1 MEIINK
7 FTNDVDFN
15 IDQRI
20 ASLFSKVYTWMSLG
34 ILITTFVAMYIG
46 SQEMLVYEM
55 MSNKIGWYGLI
66 IVQFGLVWIIAGMMD
81 RLSSIAAKGLFLL
94 YSAIVGVTVSVI
106 FVIYTL
112 PSITTTFLSTAV
124 MFGGMSLYGY
134 FTKKDL
140 SSWGSLLMMGLLG
153 IIVSSII
160 NWFLQSETLGYVISA
175 IGVIVFVALTAYD
188 TQKIKDIAIQG
199 YAEGDAEDKLAI
211 MGALSLYLDFINLFL
226 SLLRLFGNRK

>member
-15 IDQRI
+15 IEQRI

-175 IGVIVFVALTAYD
+175 IGVIIFVALTAYD